1 VTSNLYGSMDLDSMN
16 LKTEYGDNVTE
27 EFCKK
32 QLVQAL
38 TLRSF
43 DVYSEVPTT
52 SSPVQRADIVAY
64 PRVPLVNWDWGYLLF
79 EIKRGGLKIRNE
91 VGQQMHSYANA
102 IFRNEMGATF
112 TPTAV
117 ILFPC
122 RAHLAL
128 GPNFGHAFFEGGT
141 LKVFVNNQLIIQQ
154 RDTAGN
160 MEVIKKAKD
169 VIKHHKT
176 ESPSK
181 QLQQPTPPFA
191 AKSPTTPSSISI
203 AELAD
208 LLSTKSDRVIEEL
221 RKHGLIPHS
230 DGSTVQK
237 LQTVDRASVMSL
249 IQSKKILQGHA
260 IRDMIAVPFSD
271 PISLYE
277 AAKIALVGP
286 AGMENRIQDYPAF
299 IRRVVV
305 RAADGNNR
313 IYSRG
318 ENWIYSRG
326 ELEKAG
332 LLVPRKALNR
342 RAKILVPHDS
352 RLPQSI
358 AGDQSVDRKNIHPL
372 QQGKIADLEKAL
384 NELRQAIAERDKVV
398 DGWAFEFSRRLSRLE
413 GVK

>member
-1 VTSNLYGSMDLDSMN
+1 
-16 LKTEYGDNVTE
+16 
-27 EFCKK
+27 
-32 QLVQAL
+32 
-38 TLRSF
+38 
-43 DVYSEVPTT
+43 
-52 SSPVQRADIVAY
+52 
-64 PRVPLVNWDWGYLLF
+64 
-79 EIKRGGLKIRNE
+79 
-91 VGQQMHSYANA
+91 
-102 IFRNEMGATF
+102 
-112 TPTAV
+112 
-117 ILFPC
+117 
-122 RAHLAL
+122 
-128 GPNFGHAFFEGGT
+128 
-141 LKVFVNNQLIIQQ
+141 
-154 RDTAGN
+154 
-160 MEVIKKAKD
+160 
-169 VIKHHKT
+169 
-176 ESPSK
+176 
-181 QLQQPTPPFA
+181 
-191 AKSPTTPSSISI
+191 
-203 AELAD
+203 
-208 LLSTKSDRVIEEL
+208 
-221 RKHGLIPHS
+221 
-230 DGSTVQK
+230 
-237 LQTVDRASVMSL
+237 MSL

-277 AAKIALVGP
+277 AAEIALVGK

-305 RAADGNNR
+305 RAADGKNR

-332 LLVPRKALNR
+332 LLVPRKASNR

-358 AGDQSVDRKNIHPL
+358 AGDQSVDRKNIPPL